1 MKEGH
6 PSHAK
11 TASALSSQIPASSA
25 ASPRSTGWTSSTCW
39 RPAPSRPRSA
49 AAWATRRASRPPRRT
64 TAKVGLR
71 VRSAA
76 ASSRMRATTELGAW
90 PGRPSFWAK
99 AAACGD
105 RPFPQVPRRPWPS
118 EGPRPCPKCPTRVA
132 ETQKPVRL
140 GPRAAVGA
148 AAAPPCQAGSPRG
161 APLSPP
167 AAAARVSAG
176 LRGERALRPPL
187 VPSARLARPA
197 PQAPASRAERLP
209 PPALSRGLWGRPHPA
224 RPRVSCS
231 RRLGPHP
238 LPPPPPPD
246 ASVSPPA
253 LGAEARLPA
262 SGKGG
267 NGANQRSP
275 SVTCA
280 RCPGPTRTAAPCPG
294 RTVAPEASPLPP
306 HSPHPRPP
314 PRRPQRPCTPG
325 PPPRARRESVG
336 RPDARCPPQASPR
349 SRGSWP
355 RRALRPGTAGPAAA
369 RPSSPTKTSPSAAPA
384 FRTAPPGRTGAAQP
398 PGPSPRRRRSRGPG
412 ARRGRRRSRS
422 TCEFLRER
430 EAAGWGR
437 RAASGLGSA
446 FPVAPQVPGL
456 QESTCVGGTA
466 AAAWRA
472 QTCLSLLPGPWP
484 GPRARPQAPESVST
498 ATNYAPS
505 MRQCR
510 ARGED
515 QEQAWK
521 GMA

>member
-161 APLSPP
+161 ASLSPP

-187 VPSARLARPA
+187 VPSTRLARPA

-238 LPPPPPPD
+238 LPPPQT
-246 ASVSPPA
+246 PA
-253 LGAEARLPA
+253 FLLPRWGLRPGCPLL
-262 SGKGG
+262 GKGG
-267 NGANQRSP
+267 TVPINAPLRSP
-275 SVTCA
+275 A
-280 RCPGPTRTAAPCPG
+280 RAAL
-294 RTVAPEASPLPP
+294 APRG
-306 HSPHPRPP
+306 PRPP
-314 PRRPQRPCTPG
+314 VQGGLSLPRPPLCRRTARTP
-325 PPPRARRESVG
+325 ARR
-336 RPDARCPPQASPR
+336 R
-349 SRGSWP
+349 
-355 RRALRPGTAGPAAA
+355 AGPSV
-369 RPSSPTKTSPSAAPA
+369 P
-384 FRTAPPGRTGAAQP
+384 APPGR
-398 PGPSPRRRRSRGPG
+398 PR
-412 ARRGRRRSRS
+412 
-422 TCEFLRER
+422 
-430 EAAGWGR
+430 AAGER
-437 RAASGLGSA
+437 RT
-446 FPVAPQVPGL
+446 P
-456 QESTCVGGTA
+456 
-466 AAAWRA
+466 
-472 QTCLSLLPGPWP
+472 
-484 GPRARPQAPESVST
+484 
-498 ATNYAPS
+498 
-505 MRQCR
+505 
-510 ARGED
+510 
-515 QEQAWK
+515 
-521 GMA
+521 